1 MFAELIAEIEGTGG
15 VLATVNSLEVAFDAG
30 PVLPSASVTMLLF
43 SVSVSE
49 PAVVEPAD
57 VSVSVTE

>member
-1 MFAELIAEIEGTGG
+1 VFAELIAEIVGTGG
-15 VLATVNSLEVAFDAG
+15 VLATVKEVEVVFDAG
-30 PVLPSASVTMLLF
+30 PVLPSASVTTLLL